1 MNRRNFLQNS
11 ALGLAAAG
19 AGGLSPELTQAASFR
34 KAVKQPIGFQ
44 SYVLRKEIS
53 EDIQGTLKQMKN
65 LGYQHVE
72 MCSPSGYQKFAFA
85 PLVKYTGREL
95 KQIITDSG
103 LECESCHFTLAEM
116 RTNLNDRLDFARQM
130 GLKYFVCSGGLA
142 SPTLD
147 EIKSKCEELNRIG
160 EKISQAGFV
169 TGYHNHHV
177 EFESSYDGKVMY
189 DVLMEELNPDYVK
202 MQFQV
207 AVATLGYK
215 AADYFRKYPG
225 RFISAHLQD
234 YDPNDYKKE
243 VVLGQG
249 IVDWK
254 DFFAASRKG
263 GLKLVYVEM
272 ESNPGTLKDSVTY
285 LKRL

>member
-1 MNRRNFLQNS
+1 MNRRTFLETS
-11 ALGLAAAG
+11 ALGLAAG
-19 AGGLSPELTQAASFR
+19 TLTFSTGESWAALPL

-53 EDIQGTLKQMKN
+53 EDIEGTLKQMKAY
-65 LGYQHVE
+65 GYQHVE

-85 PLVKYTGREL
+85 PLVKYSGREL
-95 KQIITDSG
+95 KQIITDAG
-103 LECESCHFTLAEM
+103 LACESCHFTLPEM
-116 RTNLNDRLDFARQM
+116 RDNLDDRLDFARQM

-142 SPTLD
+142 STTLD
-147 EIKSKCEELNRIG
+147 EVKAKCAEMNRIG
-160 EKISQAGFV
+160 EKIAKAGFT
-169 TGYHNHHV
+169 TGYHNHNV
-177 EFESSYDGKVMY
+177 EFEKNFDGKVMY
-189 DVLMEELNPDYVK
+189 DVLMEELNPDFVK

-215 AADYFRKYPG
+215 AADYFRRYPG

-254 DFFAASRKG
+254 DFFEASKKG
-263 GLKLVYVEM
+263 GLKVVYVEM

-285 LKRL
+285 LKNL

>member
-1 MNRRNFLQNS
+1 MNRRSFLENS
-11 ALGLAAAG
+11 ALGVAAG
-19 AGGLSPELTQAASFR
+19 TLALTYGEAGATWL
-34 KAVKQPIGFQ
+34 KKVKQPIGFQ

-53 EDIQGTLKQMKN
+53 EDIQGTLKQMKAY
-65 LGYQHVE
+65 GYEHVE
-72 MCSPSGYQKFAFA
+72 MCSPAGYQKFAFA
-85 PLVKYTGREL
+85 PLAKYSGTEL

-103 LECESCHFTLAEM
+103 LACESCHFTLPEM
-116 RTNLNDRLDFARQM
+116 RDNLDDRLEFAQQM

-142 SPTLD
+142 SATLD
-147 EIKSKCEELNRIG
+147 EVKAKCAEMNKVG
-160 EKISQAGFV
+160 EKITKAGFT
-169 TGYHNHHV
+169 TGYHNHNV
-177 EFESSYDGKVMY
+177 EFEKSFDGKVMY
-189 DVLMEELNPDYVK
+189 DVLMDELDPAFVK

-254 DFFAASRKG
+254 DFFDASKKG

-285 LKRL
+285 LKAL

>member
-1 MNRRNFLQNS
+1 MNRRAFLENTMM
-11 ALGLAAAG
+11 GLAATG
-19 AGGLSPELTQAASFR
+19 TLSLLPNLTQASAF

-44 SYVLRKEIS
+44 SFVLRKEIS
-53 EDIQGTLKQMKN
+53 EDISGTLKKMAGY
-65 LGYQHVE
+65 GYQHVE

-85 PLVKYTGREL
+85 PLAKYSGQEL
-95 KQIITDSG
+95 KKIIVDSG
-103 LECESCHFTLAEM
+103 LECESCHFTLPEM
-116 RTNLNDRLDFARQM
+116 RTNLDERLDFAKQM

-142 SPTLD
+142 SATLD
-147 EIKSKCEELNRIG
+147 EIKAKCAEMNQIG
-160 EKISQAGFV
+160 EKITKAGFI
-169 TGYHNHHV
+169 TGYHNHNV
-177 EFESSYDGKVMY
+177 EFEKSFDGKVMY
-189 DVLMEELNPDYVK
+189 DVLMEELDPDFVK

-234 YDPNDYKKE
+234 YNPNDYKKE

-254 DFFAASRKG
+254 DFFAASKKG
-263 GLKLVYVEM
+263 GVKVVYVEM
-272 ESNPGTLKDSVTY
+272 ESNPGTLQDSVTY
-285 LKRL
+285 LKNL